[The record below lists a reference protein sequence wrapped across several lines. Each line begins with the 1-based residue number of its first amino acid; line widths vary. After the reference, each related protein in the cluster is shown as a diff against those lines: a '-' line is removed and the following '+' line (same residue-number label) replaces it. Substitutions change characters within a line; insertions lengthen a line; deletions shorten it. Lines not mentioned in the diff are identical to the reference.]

1 MKQEIFNVPID
12 QIRILNP
19 RYRDAKKFS
28 VVVDS
33 IRDLGLKKPIKISRR
48 RTRRDDEPI
57 YDLVYGQ
64 GRLEAFKGLGY
75 RTIPAIIVD
84 ISKEDRLL
92 LSLVENMARRFPR
105 HADLIDEIQRLHAKK
120 LSNSE
125 IGRRLGL
132 SDTTIAGYLAL
143 ADSGEQRLLE
153 AALRGSIPVGV
164 AMDIAKVNDVET
176 QRAFLTAY
184 ENKQLKQGSIRAV
197 KRLIEQRRL
206 LGKTVVRGQAKN
218 RTTAES
224 LVHTYRKLSQQ
235 QLATVNK
242 GKTCER
248 KLVFLVSALKKL
260 LRDQQFRALLRSE
273 KIDTMP
279 EFLARRVESISAEA
293 A

>member
-19 RYRDAKKFS
+19 RHRDAKKFS
-28 VVVDS
+28 IVVDS

-48 RTRRDDEPI
+48 RTRRDDEPT

-75 RTIPAIIVD
+75 RSIPAIIVD
-84 ISKEDRLL
+84 ISKDERLL

-143 ADSGEQRLLE
+143 AESGEQRLLE

-206 LGKTVVRGQAKN
+206 LGKTIVRGQAKN

-235 QLATVNK
+235 QRATVNK

-248 KLVFLVSALKKL
+248 KLVFLVTALKKL

-273 KIDTMP
+273 KIETMP

-293 A
+293 V